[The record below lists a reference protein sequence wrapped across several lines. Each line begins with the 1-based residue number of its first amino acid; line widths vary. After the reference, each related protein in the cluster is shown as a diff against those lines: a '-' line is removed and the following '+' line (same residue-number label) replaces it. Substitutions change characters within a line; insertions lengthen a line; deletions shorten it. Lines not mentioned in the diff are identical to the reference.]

1 MPYPQAFPATSTS
14 EEQAARTL
22 YLSLFPSFPSFPAP
36 LAEAAPAGTV
46 AGPIG
51 ADPTPVALVQDALR
65 AAVVVAPVG
74 AVEAVQAHRS
84 AAARGMDEAALADI
98 DADVAHV
105 AAAAEEHQVRRGQAL
120 GGDARPL
127 VRSEEHTSELQ
138 SLMRNSYAVFCL
150 NKKTKKRNLS
160 YVRCG

>member
-1 MPYPQAFPATSTS
+1 MRISDWS
-14 EEQAARTL
+14 SDVCSSDLQAARTL
-22 YLSLFPSFPSFPAP
+22 YRSLFPSFPSFPAP

-74 AVEAVQAHRS
+74 AVEAVQAPRS

-98 DADVAHV
+98 DADVA
-105 AAAAEEHQVRRGQAL
+105 QDRKST
-120 GGDARPL
+120 RP
-127 VRSEEHTSELQ
+127 
-138 SLMRNSYAVFCL
+138 NS
-150 NKKTKKRNLS
+150 S
-160 YVRCG
+160 H

>member
-1 MPYPQAFPATSTS
+1 MIRLPPRSTRTDTLFPYTTLFRSATSTS

-22 YLSLFPSFPSFPAP
+22 YRSLFPSFPSFPAP

-98 DADVAHV
+98 DADVAQV
-105 AAAAEEHQVRRGQAL
+105 AAAAEEHQVPR
-120 GGDARPL
+120 
-127 VRSEEHTSELQ
+127 
-138 SLMRNSYAVFCL
+138 
-150 NKKTKKRNLS
+150 
-160 YVRCG
+160 

>member
-1 MPYPQAFPATSTS
+1 MRISDWSSDVCSSDLSTS

-22 YLSLFPSFPSFPAP
+22 YRSLFPSFPSFPAP

-84 AAARGMDEAALADI
+84 AAARDRKSTRL
-98 DADVAHV
+98 
-105 AAAAEEHQVRRGQAL
+105 
-120 GGDARPL
+120 
-127 VRSEEHTSELQ
+127 
-138 SLMRNSYAVFCL
+138 NS
-150 NKKTKKRNLS
+150 S
-160 YVRCG
+160 H